1 MTTNYPTSLDA
12 DRNWTGTDYQDTID
26 HAGGHNDDRDAIVA
40 IETQLG
46 LPAVDVGETDAG
58 SLSKLP
64 ALSHGL
70 TDSQIIAA
78 LRSALIDRG
87 DLRPSVVDE
96 DTRVVGAWLASE
108 VDSEQDDVLPNQAKT
123 PTLGPLMP
131 GSTHGLY
138 FGTKGSED
146 ALLMDQRSVACR
158 VKSTVPTL
166 ATSTQWV
173 VVAKVDNDDND
184 HRRIW
189 TTTAGYGYAHSSKK
203 IAFYD
208 GTTAHLASSTTETLI
223 GVTRGTPYWARWKAN
238 GTALTV
244 DVSADGATWTNAIT
258 ATMSAGVSLGGLT
271 IDIGSSSTSTF
282 PFYGWYYSLTVRDGD
297 ESAPVAMRWTPDLHP
312 AGSRADTDTATDPM
326 GNTWTITRPSTAD
339 SNDPTRVSYSGTEKL
354 YLPGTSGNYA
364 SVPDSAANS
373 ITGDLDLRFFG
384 TPDDYT
390 PSSKAALIAKWVG
403 TGNQRSFMLQLDTTG
418 LPKLLWTEDGVTVK
432 ARTCDAAW
440 TSGYIRGVLD
450 VDNGSSGH
458 TARFYT
464 SADGLSWTQLGSDQ
478 SGSGTTSI
486 FDSTADVEVG
496 TYEAGTAYLFVGEIE
511 KAEVRDGI
519 DGPIASRISAADA
532 ADGSATSW
540 TDSVTGETVTVH
552 RGSSGQVTAIVTE
565 DVVLTNGS
573 TYLECLYDPALTV
586 GSGESLTAILV
597 ERHWNQVDYARFV
610 GFSDSSTS
618 DGWRIESQGAGVEG
632 LYMRI
637 DDGTTIDWIGDSG
650 SATYTAGARAVQEI
664 TAFSGDSEAWVDAT
678 TTDSSS
684 TSFGTLDPGSDV
696 DLRVSS
702 DQAGTAAAMEFM
714 ALVIL
719 KSAARTTDPEAKAA
733 YNELKV

>member
-12 DRNWTGTDYQDTID
+12 DRNWSGTDYQDTID

-58 SLSKLP
+58 SISKLP

-258 ATMSAGVSLGGLT
+258 ATMSAGVSLSGLT

-339 SNDPTRVSYSGTEKL
+339 SNDPTRVSYSGTKKI
-354 YLPGTSGNYA
+354 YLPGTAGNYA

-373 ITGDLDLRFFG
+373 ITGDIDLRFFG

-390 PSSKAALIAKWVG
+390 PGVNEAFMSKDGGASVAGWLFYLLTSGVLGFNFFDGTATRYIVSTAALSTSAVG
-403 TGNQRSFMLQLDTTG
+403 AR
-418 LPKLLWTEDGVTVK
+418 VT
-432 ARTCDAAW
+432 
-440 TSGYIRGVLD
+440 LD
-450 VDNGSSGH
+450 VDNGAGGA
-458 TARFYT
+458 TVRFYET
-464 SADGLSWTQLGSDQ
+464 TDGSTWVQLGSDVVS
-478 SGSGTTSI
+478 SGVPSPT
-486 FDSTADVEVG
+486 DSTKDIIVGNRLAADMPYTG
-496 TYEAGTAYLFVGEIE
+496 QFE
-511 KAEVRDGI
+511 KAEIRDGI

-540 TDSVTGETVTVH
+540 TDSVTGETVTVN

-586 GSGESLTAILV
+586 GSGESLTVVLV
-597 ERHWNQVDYARFV
+597 ERHWNSISYARFV
-610 GFSDSSTS
+610 AFKSGAPTN
-618 DGWRIESQGAGVEG
+618 GWLV
-632 LYMRI
+632 LNF
-637 DDGTTIDWIGDSG
+637 GTTADRYFEIGDGVNARTPGSGNADAVLGHRSVYSG
-650 SATYTAGARAVQEI
+650 SAI
-664 TAFSGDSEAWVDAT
+664 SGDLKAWADGAT
-678 TTDSSS
+678 D
-684 TSFGTLDPGSDV
+684 TSGTGTFGTADPGSSV
-696 DLRVSS
+696 DLKVGYPTVS
-702 DQAGTAAAMEFM
+702 GNGMPFEFFG
-714 ALVIL
+714 LVIL
-719 KSAARTTDPEAKAA
+719 KSTARTTDAEAKAH